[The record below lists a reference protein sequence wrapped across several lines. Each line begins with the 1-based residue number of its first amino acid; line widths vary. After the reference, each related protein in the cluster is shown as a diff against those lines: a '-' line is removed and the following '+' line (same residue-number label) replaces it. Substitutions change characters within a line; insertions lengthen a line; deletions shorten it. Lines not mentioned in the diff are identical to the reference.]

1 MIAARGLSAALV
13 LASCSQTGPASS
25 TLPSA
30 SSSTPTQTSAPK
42 IRQIDITVTGKK
54 VNPPPAMVNLA
65 VGESLAITVM
75 SDHDNTLHAHGF
87 DIEQVV
93 KAGQRLHVT
102 AKGSKPGV
110 YDVELHDPELRLL
123 QVAVR

>member
-1 MIAARGLSAALV
+1 MA
-13 LASCSQTGPASS
+13 
-25 TLPSA
+25 
-30 SSSTPTQTSAPK
+30 
-42 IRQIDITVTGKK
+42 
-54 VNPPPAMVNLA
+54 NLA
-65 VGESLAITVM
+65 VGESLTITVT

-93 KAGQRLHVT
+93 KAGQRLDITV
-102 AKGSKPGV
+102 KGSLPGV

>member
-1 MIAARGLSAALV
+1 
-13 LASCSQTGPASS
+13 
-25 TLPSA
+25 
-30 SSSTPTQTSAPK
+30 
-42 IRQIDITVTGKK
+42 
-54 VNPPPAMVNLA
+54 MVNLA
-65 VGESLAITVM
+65 VGESLTVTVT

-93 KAGQRLHVT
+93 KAGQRMAFTVRGT
-102 AKGSKPGV
+102 QPGV